1 MATHIVS
8 DIDFFLLSCKMYFKS
23 DPNIVIVIL
32 YNGVM
37 GSIVDWVNKQPYSV
51 CTVLLLTRV
60 GRIYVLTILYL
71 FLIRKSN
78 GKHDHRIETT
88 KTF

>member
-1 MATHIVS
+1 MHIVS
-8 DIDFFLLSCKMYFKS
+8 DIDFFLLLCKRYFKS

-32 YNGVM
+32 YNGVV
-37 GSIVDWVNKQPYSV
+37 GSIVDWVNVQPYSV
-51 CTVLLLTRV
+51 CTVLLLTSRP
-60 GRIYVLTILYL
+60 YLCTNYTL

-78 GKHDHRIETT
+78 GKDDHRIETT